1 MSAPQTEYPFTLPVG
16 LVDADGAH
24 HREGSMRLATARD
37 EIEPL
42 RDARVREN
50 GAYLSVLKLARVLT
64 NVGSI
69 QPVTPA
75 HVEQLYAADFAH
87 LESLYAQVNSA
98 SAGDSAPTSASA
110 SADASPLAPDSQGS
124 TQIARAPV
132 AATTP
137 SPVSASRPPA
147 FAPPRPPALAG
158 VSAAAL
164 DWMLDGGPRLAR
176 DADAVQ
182 NWDLP
187 ERSASG
193 DASIA
198 AANELD
204 AHAALPIGLVQD
216 RERTIAREALA
227 RSGTPPRR
235 GRIHEGLAPHA
246 DVLHEREAPSEQL
259 MRLSSQPPATP
270 TPLDSAGL
278 TASNDTAEGD
288 LSGRGGAMDMEDV
301 YEEMIVRL
309 RRELLVERERMGAPL
324 GG

>member
-16 LVDADGAH
+16 LVDTDGAH

-50 GAYLSVLKLARVLT
+50 GAYLGVLKLARVLT

-87 LESLYAQVNSA
+87 LERLYAQINSA
-98 SAGDSAPTSASA
+98 SAA
-110 SADASPLAPDSQGS
+110 ASPL
-124 TQIARAPV
+124 
-132 AATTP
+132 
-137 SPVSASRPPA
+137 SASPPST
-147 FAPPRPPALAG
+147 PPRPPALAG
-158 VSAAAL
+158 VSEIAL
-164 DWMLDGGPRLAR
+164 DWMLDGEPRIAR
-176 DADAVQ
+176 DAGATQDGG
-182 NWDLP
+182 LP
-187 ERSASG
+187 VRSPSS
-193 DASIA
+193 DIPIA
-198 AANELD
+198 AAQELD
-204 AHAALPIGLVQD
+204 PRVALPIGLVQD
-216 RERTIAREALA
+216 RERTITREALA
-227 RSGTPPRR
+227 RNGTPPRR

-246 DVLHEREAPSEQL
+246 DVPSEREAPHEQL
-259 MRLSSQPPATP
+259 MRLSSQPPTTQAP
-270 TPLDSAGL
+270 PDSTGL
-278 TASNDTAEGD
+278 TASDDTAKGN
-288 LSGRGGAMDMEDV
+288 LPGRAGGGVDMEDV

>member
-24 HREGSMRLATARD
+24 HRDGSMRLARARD

-87 LESLYAQVNSA
+87 LERLYAQINSA
-98 SAGDSAPTSASA
+98 SAA
-110 SADASPLAPDSQGS
+110 ASP
-124 TQIARAPV
+124 
-132 AATTP
+132 P
-137 SPVSASRPPA
+137 S
-147 FAPPRPPALAG
+147 APPRPPALAG
-158 VSAAAL
+158 VSETAL
-164 DWMLDGGPRLAR
+164 DWMLDGAPTA
-176 DADAVQ
+176 
-182 NWDLP
+182 
-187 ERSASG
+187 
-193 DASIA
+193 
-198 AANELD
+198 ELD
-204 AHAALPIGLVQD
+204 SRAALPIGLVQD

-227 RSGTPPRR
+227 RNGAPPRR
-235 GRIHEGLAPHA
+235 GRIHEGLASHA
-246 DVLHEREAPSEQL
+246 DVLPERETPSEQL

-270 TPLDSAGL
+270 MPADSAEF
-278 TASNDTAEGD
+278 TASNDIAEGD
-288 LSGRGGAMDMEDV
+288 LPGPAGGAVDMEDV

>member
-1 MSAPQTEYPFTLPVG
+1 MSAPQTDYPFTLPVG
-16 LVDADGAH
+16 FLDADGSH

-87 LESLYAQVNSA
+87 LQRLYAQINS
-98 SAGDSAPTSASA
+98 TSASA
-110 SADASPLAPDSQGS
+110 SQPASSSEGS
-124 TQIARAPV
+124 TRIAGAP
-132 AATTP
+132 AAAAMSSNSPAGLPP
-137 SPVSASRPPA
+137 S
-147 FAPPRPPALAG
+147 FAPLRPPALAG
-158 VSAAAL
+158 VSDAAL
-164 DWMLDGGPRLAR
+164 DWMLDGESRMVR
-176 DADAVQ
+176 DTEAVQ
-182 NWDLP
+182 DEGLL
-187 ERSASG
+187 EQSASS
-193 DASIA
+193 DAPIA
-198 AANELD
+198 AAHEFD
-204 AHAALPIGLVQD
+204 PRATLPIGVVQD

-227 RSGTPPRR
+227 RGETPPRR

-246 DVLHEREAPSEQL
+246 DVLSERETPNEQL
-259 MRLSSQPPATP
+259 MRLSSQPPTTP
-270 TPLDSAGL
+270 TPIDSAGL
-278 TASNDTAEGD
+278 TASEDIANGD
-288 LSGRGGAMDMEDV
+288 LHGPAGGVVDMEDV

-324 GG
+324 GN